1 MTKAID
7 TSTNGPGDVPGDP
20 GSGPVPTAP
29 ARRRR
34 RATGGGALSRYA
46 SSLRTPKGMAAAV
59 LLLLLVGVAV
69 LAPVIFPG
77 GYDQQGRGALAGP
90 SASHLLGTDEF
101 GRDILTR
108 TIYGL
113 RTDLSLILT
122 AVPVSMVIGTA
133 LGLSGYVSKTLG
145 SVTQRV
151 LDIILGFPGL
161 ILGIM
166 IVLVIGTGWLA
177 LFLAIVVAGLP
188 GFGRMARAGLLSE
201 EQREYVMAARV
212 LGVKR
217 STVMT
222 RHILP
227 NVVDPLLVQASV
239 FMVVAIFI
247 EAGLSI
253 VGLGINPPN
262 PSLGAMLNVGARYVQ
277 TLPTYVVGPGVM
289 LLLLALAF
297 TLLSDALNQVANR
310 R

>member
-1 MTKAID
+1 MVT
-7 TSTNGPGDVPGDP
+7 
-20 GSGPVPTAP
+20 PVSARATG
-29 ARRRR
+29 RRRR
-34 RATGGGALSRYA
+34 KPRGGTWARYA
-46 SSLRTPKGMAAAV
+46 TALRTPKGMAAAI
-59 LLLLLVGVAV
+59 LLFLLIAASL

-77 GYDQQGRGALAGP
+77 GYDEQGRGALQAP
-90 SASHLLGTDEF
+90 SSEHWLGTDEF

-113 RTDLSLILT
+113 RTDLSLLFT
-122 AVPVSMVIGTA
+122 AVPVSAVIGTL

-151 LDIILGFPGL
+151 LDIVLGFPGL

-166 IVLVIGTGWLA
+166 IVLVIGTGWTA
-177 LFLAIVVAGLP
+177 LFFAIVIAGLP
-188 GFGRMARAGLLSE
+188 GFGRLARAGLLSE
-201 EQREYVMAARV
+201 EQREYVLAARV

-217 STVMT
+217 STIMI

-227 NVVDPLLVQASV
+227 NVADPLLVQTSI

-253 VGLGINPPN
+253 VGLGINPPQ
-262 PSLGAMLNVGARYVQ
+262 PSLGAMLNIGARYVQ
-277 TLPTYVVGPGVM
+277 TLPSYVIGPGLV

-297 TLLSDALNQVANR
+297 TLLSDALNQAAR